1 MTTFDPGKE
10 QIQSLAKI
18 VTYAIILN
26 VFFFLCEVFTVFYSR
41 IPEHM
46 DHFKYLFVGLN
57 GHGVLVPW
65 MWASLALMII
75 AIVLLVI
82 PATRKD
88 EGILAVACVMVFIG
102 TWIDKGLGMISGG
115 FVPSPLHHVNEYIP
129 TVPELLISLGIWA
142 TGFFLMTALFK
153 MAVSVKEEIAE

>member
-1 MTTFDPGKE
+1 M
-10 QIQSLAKI
+10 
-18 VTYAIILN
+18 V
-26 VFFFLCEVFTVFYSR
+26 
-41 IPEHM
+41 
-46 DHFKYLFVGLN
+46 
-57 GHGVLVPW
+57 
-65 MWASLALMII
+65 I

-88 EGILAVACVMVFIG
+88 EGILAVACVTVFIG

-129 TVPELLISLGIWA
+129 TIPELLISLGVWA

-153 MAVSVKEEIAE
+153 MAVSVKEEIFE